1 MTKTATSE
9 SEETIGS
16 ARAEETKR
24 GRSLDARNEN
34 FGFVVNTN
42 GAVTEDEA
50 PGMEEPADSSGDPL
64 IVESL
69 CRVTAAERDA
79 LMLAN
84 APISRIIEIEAA
96 RRGIG
101 GHRIV
106 GVGRDIEGIIV
117 RHAPEM
123 IRSYGGRYLFSA
135 RGVGRYLMDNLL
147 YPSVSNVVPFG
158 MKLGGFG
165 LNLPVVMV
173 QNESGKIRYYDL
185 SAIGLLAEAKAQR
198 QEQLER
204 FGLDVV
210 VELIAA

>member
-1 MTKTATSE
+1 
-9 SEETIGS
+9 
-16 ARAEETKR
+16 
-24 GRSLDARNEN
+24 
-34 FGFVVNTN
+34 
-42 GAVTEDEA
+42 
-50 PGMEEPADSSGDPL
+50 MEEPADSSGDPL